1 MSVETADSGALILV
15 MIMALVTVA
24 TRWGG
29 VYVMAFVQIGPRVE
43 QFIAAMSSSVLV
55 ALLAPMA
62 YQSDN
67 AARLALLITAG
78 AMLIIRKPLPAIAAG
93 VVAAALFRQ
102 F

>member
-29 VYVMAFVQIGPRVE
+29 VYVMAFVQIGPRVK

-62 YQSDN
+62 YQGDN

>member
-62 YQSDN
+62 YQGDN
-67 AARLALLITAG
+67 AARLALLITAC

>member
-43 QFIAAMSSSVLV
+43 QFIPAMSSSVLV

-62 YQSDN
+62 YQGDN

>member
-29 VYVMAFVQIGPRVE
+29 VYVMTFVQIGPRVE
-43 QFIAAMSSSVLV
+43 QFIAAMSSSVLI

-62 YQSDN
+62 YQDDN